1 MAKLTEMSDEDAAAT
16 LLRVF
21 RNACDAYDPAS
32 GEPHPGQVIKKMR
45 MDTAEWVRAS
55 ATGASPGASER
66 QIQSQDNPPDFEN
79 KPENPTLSV
88 PPRPTQDGKTTII
101 EKAQDRFM
109 VGSDNVARFEF
120 ADGRVLFGNDA
131 LVARARQAN
140 PSRAKRMADAL
151 GPTYNRLK

>member
-16 LLRVF
+16 LLRIF
-21 RNACDAYDPAS
+21 RNACDAYDPSS

-66 QIQSQDNPPDFEN
+66 QIQSQDNPPDFEG

-88 PPRPTQDGKTTII
+88 PPRPTQDGRYTI
-101 EKAQDRFM
+101 
-109 VGSDNVARFEF
+109 GSDSVPRFETS
-120 ADGRVLFGNDA
+120 DGRVVYGNDA
-131 LVARARQAN
+131 TEANARRSN
-140 PSRAKRMADAL
+140 PTRAAAMASRIRNY
-151 GPTYNRLK
+151 TRLP